1 MRLKSLT
8 CVSVINGNYV
18 YPQAT
23 GYASGGVGPGV
34 EEALEERGVESLP
47 FGGKRLLTETNGQRI
62 GGLVQ
67 RLVATGRSSVPPSPC
82 KEVAVSPLRNGR

>member
-1 MRLKSLT
+1 MRLKRLT
-8 CVSVINGNYV
+8 CVSVNNGTCY
-18 YPQAT
+18 YGQAT
-23 GYASGGVGPGV
+23 GYASGGV

-82 KEVAVSPLRNGR
+82 KDVAVSPLRNGR